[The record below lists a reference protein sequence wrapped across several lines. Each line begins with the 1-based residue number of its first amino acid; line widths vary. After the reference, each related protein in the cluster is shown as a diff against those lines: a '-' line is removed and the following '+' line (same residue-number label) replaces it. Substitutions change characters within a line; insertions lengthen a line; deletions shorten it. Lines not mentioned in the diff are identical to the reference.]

1 MTRWRN
7 PSILPLFDA
16 GPFGA
21 AHRLTFDGGVPEPA
35 KLADVLADFL
45 NRLHNIVHVSPA
57 AKEDVVR
64 QPDGLLVGRP
74 LRDGAVIQFLQVKR
88 CGAPPAQS
96 REVIRVNREQRALI
110 NRLVEQAITRNAFR
124 LERAQERRPG
134 NPVEVL
140 RKILED
146 VLVTGKTSVARVTL
160 QETQP
165 RRPAEAL
172 FEVVHVGPANLVLTG
187 QALELSCQDCGL
199 EFRHPVVQ
207 ADEAVAELVRLAG
220 APAVGKSLRALVQ
233 LEVAGND
240 GTAFAARHQLAR
252 LEAER
257 AQVAG
262 CTRPLVAPLAAV

>member
-45 NRLHNIVHVSPA
+45 NRPRNIVHVSPA

-74 LRDGAVIQFLQVKR
+74 LRDGAVIQFFQVKG

-110 NRLVEQAITRNAFR
+110 NRLVKQAITRNAFR
-124 LERAQERRPG
+124 FERAQERRPG
-134 NPVEVL
+134 DPVEVL

-146 VLVTGKTSVARVTL
+146 ALVAGKTSVARVVIGL
-160 QETQP
+160 LDWKLNAP
-165 RRPAEAL
+165 R
-172 FEVVHVGPANLVLTG
+172 
-187 QALELSCQDCGL
+187 S
-199 EFRHPVVQ
+199 PV
-207 ADEAVAELVRLAG
+207 
-220 APAVGKSLRALVQ
+220 APAPLFCHLPPWACAQSSMTTRLRSFAIRQISSRSANRMARWTGRMARVFG
-233 LEVAGND
+233 VR
-240 GTAFAARHQLAR
+240 AFSISPASRQ
-252 LEAER
+252 
-257 AQVAG
+257 
-262 CTRPLVAPLAAV
+262 